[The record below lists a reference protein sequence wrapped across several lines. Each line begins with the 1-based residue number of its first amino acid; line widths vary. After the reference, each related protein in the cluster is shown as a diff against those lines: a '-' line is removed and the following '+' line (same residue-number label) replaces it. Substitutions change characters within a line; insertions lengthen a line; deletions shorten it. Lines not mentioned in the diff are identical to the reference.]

1 MIKNKYAIYK
11 RSKHNECVSTQD
23 RVLRL
28 LYGNRAGRMVLG
40 WLIRPEVS
48 KLVGRFMD
56 TGLSRIMINPF
67 IKKNDIDIS
76 VCQKNEFDS
85 YNDFFKRKLVPGART
100 IDMTDEGFVSPCDS
114 RLTVYDIE
122 DTERQTFNIKD
133 SEYTV
138 ASLLRDKKLARHYR
152 GGKLWLFRLCVD
164 DYHRYIYN
172 VSGKQSDVRR
182 LEGLYHTVNPIASE
196 YYDIYKENTREY
208 CLIRTQDAGTIID
221 MVNIEK
227 QYNLPVEKRELPVF
241 VANVDGA
248 TKYILPIYGA
258 GLWGPIWG
266 YISLDDNKDTVYGTF
281 FDHQGETPGLGA
293 EITTPEFN
301 KEFRNKQ
308 IFSGNQL
315 VGILVVKGGNA
326 SGANEV
332 DAISGGTYHFQRSR
346 DHDQELLNLLRT
358 VFKTKIK

>member
-100 IDMTDEGFVSPCDS
+100 IDMTDEGFVSPCYS

-122 DTERQTFNIKD
+122 DTELQTFNIKD

-182 LEGLYHTVNPIASE
+182 IEGLYHTVNPIASE

-221 MVNIEK
+221 MEVGALLVGRIVNRYVDSTDVRRGEEKGYFEFGGSTIILLIQKDKVAPLDRIVENSRKDIETR
-227 QYNLPVEKRELPVF
+227 VR
-241 VANVDGA
+241 
-248 TKYILPIYGA
+248 
-258 GLWGPIWG
+258 
-266 YISLDDNKDTVYGTF
+266 
-281 FDHQGETPGLGA
+281 QGE
-293 EITTPEFN
+293 
-301 KEFRNKQ
+301 
-308 IFSGNQL
+308 L
-315 VGILVVKGGNA
+315 VGYV
-326 SGANEV
+326 
-332 DAISGGTYHFQRSR
+332 R
-346 DHDQELLNLLRT
+346 
-358 VFKTKIK
+358 

>member
-1 MIKNKYAIYK
+1 MKDDVQNIIKNKYAIYK
-11 RSKHNECVSTQD
+11 RSKHNEGVSTQD

-67 IKKNDIDIS
+67 IKKNDIDLS
-76 VCQKNEFDS
+76 LCQRNEFES

-100 IDMTDEGFVSPCDS
+100 IDTTDEGFVSPCDS

-182 LEGLYHTVNPIASE
+182 IEGVYHTVNPIASE

-208 CLIRTQDAGTIID
+208 CLIRTENAGTVVDMEVGALLVGRIVNRYVDSTDVRRGEEKGYFEFGGSTIIILTQKD
-221 MVNIEK
+221 KVTPLGRIVENSRKDIETR
-227 QYNLPVEKRELPVF
+227 VR
-241 VANVDGA
+241 
-248 TKYILPIYGA
+248 
-258 GLWGPIWG
+258 
-266 YISLDDNKDTVYGTF
+266 
-281 FDHQGETPGLGA
+281 QGE
-293 EITTPEFN
+293 
-301 KEFRNKQ
+301 
-308 IFSGNQL
+308 L
-315 VGILVVKGGNA
+315 VGYV
-326 SGANEV
+326 S
-332 DAISGGTYHFQRSR
+332 
-346 DHDQELLNLLRT
+346 
-358 VFKTKIK
+358 

>member
-1 MIKNKYAIYK
+1 MKDDVQNMIKNKYAIYK
-11 RSKHNECVSTQD
+11 RSKHNEGVSTQD

-85 YNDFFKRKLVPGART
+85 YNDFFKRKLVPGTRVV
-100 IDMTDEGFVSPCDS
+100 DMTDEGFVSPCDS

-182 LEGLYHTVNPIASE
+182 IEGLYHTVNPIASE

-208 CLIRTQDAGTIID
+208 CLIRTEDAGTVVD
-221 MVNIEK
+221 MEV
-227 QYNLPVEKRELPVF
+227 
-241 VANVDGA
+241 GA
-248 TKYILPIYGA
+248 L
-258 GLWGPIWG
+258 
-266 YISLDDNKDTVYGTF
+266 
-281 FDHQGETPGLGA
+281 
-293 EITTPEFN
+293 
-301 KEFRNKQ
+301 
-308 IFSGNQL
+308 L
-315 VGILVVKGGNA
+315 VGRIVNRYVDSTDVRRGEEKGYFEFGGSTIILLTQKDKVTPLGRIVEN
-326 SGANEV
+326 
-332 DAISGGTYHFQRSR
+332 SR
-346 DHDQELLNLLRT
+346 KDIETRVRQSEL
-358 VFKTKIK
+358 VGYVS

>member
-1 MIKNKYAIYK
+1 MKDDVQNMIKNKYAIYK
-11 RSKHNECVSTQD
+11 RSKHNEGVSTQD

-85 YNDFFKRKLVPGART
+85 YNDFFKRKLVPGTRVV
-100 IDMTDEGFVSPCDS
+100 DMTDEGFVSPCDS

-182 LEGLYHTVNPIASE
+182 IEGLYHTVNPIASE

-208 CLIRTQDAGTIID
+208 CLIRTEDAGTVVDMEVGALLVGRIVNRYVDSTDVRRGEEKGYFEFGGSTIILLIQKD
-221 MVNIEK
+221 KVAPLDRIVENSRKDIETR
-227 QYNLPVEKRELPVF
+227 VR
-241 VANVDGA
+241 
-248 TKYILPIYGA
+248 
-258 GLWGPIWG
+258 
-266 YISLDDNKDTVYGTF
+266 
-281 FDHQGETPGLGA
+281 QGE
-293 EITTPEFN
+293 
-301 KEFRNKQ
+301 
-308 IFSGNQL
+308 L
-315 VGILVVKGGNA
+315 VGYV
-326 SGANEV
+326 
-332 DAISGGTYHFQRSR
+332 R
-346 DHDQELLNLLRT
+346 
-358 VFKTKIK
+358 

>member
-1 MIKNKYAIYK
+1 MKDDVQNMIKNKYAIYK
-11 RSKHNECVSTQD
+11 RSKHNEGVSTQD

-67 IKKNDIDIS
+67 IKKNDIDLS
-76 VCQKNEFDS
+76 LCQRNEFES

-100 IDMTDEGFVSPCDS
+100 IDTTDEGFVSPCDS

-182 LEGLYHTVNPIASE
+182 IEGVYHTVNPIASE

-221 MVNIEK
+221 MEVGALLVGRIVNRYVDSTDVRRGEEKGYFEFGGSTIILLIQKDKVAPLDRIVENSRKDIETR
-227 QYNLPVEKRELPVF
+227 VR
-241 VANVDGA
+241 
-248 TKYILPIYGA
+248 
-258 GLWGPIWG
+258 
-266 YISLDDNKDTVYGTF
+266 
-281 FDHQGETPGLGA
+281 QGE
-293 EITTPEFN
+293 
-301 KEFRNKQ
+301 
-308 IFSGNQL
+308 L
-315 VGILVVKGGNA
+315 VGYV
-326 SGANEV
+326 
-332 DAISGGTYHFQRSR
+332 R
-346 DHDQELLNLLRT
+346 
-358 VFKTKIK
+358 

>member
-1 MIKNKYAIYK
+1 MKDDVQNMIKNKYAIYK
-11 RSKHNECVSTQD
+11 RSKHNEGVSTQD

-67 IKKNDIDIS
+67 IKKNDIDLS
-76 VCQKNEFDS
+76 LCQKNEFES

-100 IDMTDEGFVSPCDS
+100 IDTTDEGFVSPCDS

-122 DTERQTFNIKD
+122 DTERQTFNVKD

-182 LEGLYHTVNPIASE
+182 IEGVYHTVNPIASE

-208 CLIRTQDAGTIID
+208 CLIRTENAGTVVDMEVGALLVGRIVNRYVDSTDVRRGEEKGYFEFGGSTIILLTQKD
-221 MVNIEK
+221 KVTPLGRIVENSRKDIETR
-227 QYNLPVEKRELPVF
+227 VR
-241 VANVDGA
+241 
-248 TKYILPIYGA
+248 
-258 GLWGPIWG
+258 
-266 YISLDDNKDTVYGTF
+266 
-281 FDHQGETPGLGA
+281 QGE
-293 EITTPEFN
+293 
-301 KEFRNKQ
+301 
-308 IFSGNQL
+308 L
-315 VGILVVKGGNA
+315 VGYV
-326 SGANEV
+326 S
-332 DAISGGTYHFQRSR
+332 
-346 DHDQELLNLLRT
+346 
-358 VFKTKIK
+358 

>member
-11 RSKHNECVSTQD
+11 RSKHNEGVSTQD

-76 VCQKNEFDS
+76 VCLKNEFDS
-85 YNDFFKRKLVPGART
+85 YNDFFKRKLVPGARA
-100 IDMTDEGFVSPCDS
+100 IDMIDEGFVSPCDS

-182 LEGLYHTVNPIASE
+182 IEGLYHTVNPIASE

-221 MVNIEK
+221 MEVGALLVGRIVNRYVDSTDVRRGEEKGYFEFGGSTIILLTQKNKVIPLGKINENSARDIETR
-227 QYNLPVEKRELPVF
+227 VR
-241 VANVDGA
+241 
-248 TKYILPIYGA
+248 
-258 GLWGPIWG
+258 
-266 YISLDDNKDTVYGTF
+266 
-281 FDHQGETPGLGA
+281 QGE
-293 EITTPEFN
+293 
-301 KEFRNKQ
+301 
-308 IFSGNQL
+308 L
-315 VGILVVKGGNA
+315 VGYA
-326 SGANEV
+326 
-332 DAISGGTYHFQRSR
+332 R
-346 DHDQELLNLLRT
+346 
-358 VFKTKIK
+358 

>member
-1 MIKNKYAIYK
+1 MKDDVQNMIKNKYAIYK
-11 RSKHNECVSTQD
+11 RSKHNEGVSTQD

-85 YNDFFKRKLVPGART
+85 YNDFFKRKLVPGTRVV
-100 IDMTDEGFVSPCDS
+100 DMTDEGFVSPCDS

-182 LEGLYHTVNPIASE
+182 IEGLYHTVNPIASE

-208 CLIRTQDAGTIID
+208 CLIRTEDAGTVVDMEVGALLVGRIVNRCVDSTDVRRGEEKGYFEFGGSTIILLTQKD
-221 MVNIEK
+221 KVTPLGRIVENSRKDIETR
-227 QYNLPVEKRELPVF
+227 VR
-241 VANVDGA
+241 
-248 TKYILPIYGA
+248 
-258 GLWGPIWG
+258 
-266 YISLDDNKDTVYGTF
+266 
-281 FDHQGETPGLGA
+281 QGE
-293 EITTPEFN
+293 
-301 KEFRNKQ
+301 
-308 IFSGNQL
+308 L
-315 VGILVVKGGNA
+315 VGYV
-326 SGANEV
+326 S
-332 DAISGGTYHFQRSR
+332 
-346 DHDQELLNLLRT
+346 
-358 VFKTKIK
+358 

>member
-1 MIKNKYAIYK
+1 MKDDVQNMIKNKYAIYK
-11 RSKHNECVSTQD
+11 RSKNTEGVSTQD

-28 LYGNRAGRMVLG
+28 LYGNRAGRKVLG

-76 VCQKNEFDS
+76 VCQKNEFES

-100 IDMTDEGFVSPCDS
+100 IDTTDEGFVSPCDS

-122 DTERQTFNIKD
+122 DTDRQTFNIKD

-138 ASLLRDKKLARHYR
+138 SSLLRDKKLARHYR

-182 LEGLYHTVNPIASE
+182 IEGVYHTVNPIASE

-208 CLIRTQDAGTIID
+208 CLIRTENAGTVVDMEVGALLVGRIVNRYVDSTDVRRGEEKGYFEFGGSTIIILTQKD
-221 MVNIEK
+221 KVTPLGRIVENSRKDIETR
-227 QYNLPVEKRELPVF
+227 VR
-241 VANVDGA
+241 
-248 TKYILPIYGA
+248 
-258 GLWGPIWG
+258 
-266 YISLDDNKDTVYGTF
+266 
-281 FDHQGETPGLGA
+281 QGE
-293 EITTPEFN
+293 
-301 KEFRNKQ
+301 
-308 IFSGNQL
+308 L
-315 VGILVVKGGNA
+315 VGYV
-326 SGANEV
+326 S
-332 DAISGGTYHFQRSR
+332 
-346 DHDQELLNLLRT
+346 
-358 VFKTKIK
+358 

>member
-11 RSKHNECVSTQD
+11 RSKHNEGVSTQD

-85 YNDFFKRKLVPGART
+85 YNDFFKRKLVPGVRT

-122 DTERQTFNIKD
+122 DTEQQTFNIKD

-182 LEGLYHTVNPIASE
+182 IEGLYHTVNPIASE

-221 MVNIEK
+221 MEVGALLVGRIVNRYVDSTDVRRGEEKGYFEFGGSTIILLIQKDKVAPLDRIVENSRKDIETR
-227 QYNLPVEKRELPVF
+227 VR
-241 VANVDGA
+241 
-248 TKYILPIYGA
+248 
-258 GLWGPIWG
+258 
-266 YISLDDNKDTVYGTF
+266 
-281 FDHQGETPGLGA
+281 QGE
-293 EITTPEFN
+293 
-301 KEFRNKQ
+301 
-308 IFSGNQL
+308 L
-315 VGILVVKGGNA
+315 VGYV
-326 SGANEV
+326 
-332 DAISGGTYHFQRSR
+332 R
-346 DHDQELLNLLRT
+346 
-358 VFKTKIK
+358 

>member
-182 LEGLYHTVNPIASE
+182 IEGLYHTVNPIASE

-221 MVNIEK
+221 MEVGALLVGRIVNRYVDPTDVRRGEEKGYFEFGGSTIILLIQKDKVAPLDRIVENSRKDIETR
-227 QYNLPVEKRELPVF
+227 VR
-241 VANVDGA
+241 
-248 TKYILPIYGA
+248 
-258 GLWGPIWG
+258 
-266 YISLDDNKDTVYGTF
+266 
-281 FDHQGETPGLGA
+281 QGE
-293 EITTPEFN
+293 
-301 KEFRNKQ
+301 
-308 IFSGNQL
+308 L
-315 VGILVVKGGNA
+315 VGYV
-326 SGANEV
+326 
-332 DAISGGTYHFQRSR
+332 R
-346 DHDQELLNLLRT
+346 
-358 VFKTKIK
+358 

>member
-1 MIKNKYAIYK
+1 MKDDVQNMIKNKYAIYK
-11 RSKHNECVSTQD
+11 RSKHNEGVSTQD

-67 IKKNDIDIS
+67 IKKNDIDLS
-76 VCQKNEFDS
+76 LCQRNEFES

-100 IDMTDEGFVSPCDS
+100 IDTTDEGFVSPCDS

-182 LEGLYHTVNPIASE
+182 IEGLYHTVNPIASE

-208 CLIRTQDAGTIID
+208 CLIRTEDAGTVVDMEVGALLVGRIVNRCVDSTDVRRGEEKGYFEFGGSTIILLTQKD
-221 MVNIEK
+221 KVTPLGRIVENSRKDIETR
-227 QYNLPVEKRELPVF
+227 VR
-241 VANVDGA
+241 
-248 TKYILPIYGA
+248 
-258 GLWGPIWG
+258 
-266 YISLDDNKDTVYGTF
+266 
-281 FDHQGETPGLGA
+281 QGE
-293 EITTPEFN
+293 
-301 KEFRNKQ
+301 
-308 IFSGNQL
+308 L
-315 VGILVVKGGNA
+315 VGYVG
-326 SGANEV
+326 
-332 DAISGGTYHFQRSR
+332 
-346 DHDQELLNLLRT
+346 
-358 VFKTKIK
+358 

>member
-1 MIKNKYAIYK
+1 MKDDVQNMIKNKYAIYK
-11 RSKHNECVSTQD
+11 RSKHNEGVSTQD

-48 KLVGRFMD
+48 KIVGRFMD

-76 VCQKNEFDS
+76 VCQKNEFES

-100 IDMTDEGFVSPCDS
+100 IDTTDEGFVSPCDS

-182 LEGLYHTVNPIASE
+182 IEGVYHTVNPIASE

-208 CLIRTQDAGTIID
+208 CLIRTENAGTVVDMEVGALLVGRIVNRYVDSTDVRRGEEKGYFEFGGSTIIILTQKD
-221 MVNIEK
+221 KVTPLGRIVENSRKDIETR
-227 QYNLPVEKRELPVF
+227 VR
-241 VANVDGA
+241 
-248 TKYILPIYGA
+248 
-258 GLWGPIWG
+258 
-266 YISLDDNKDTVYGTF
+266 
-281 FDHQGETPGLGA
+281 QGE
-293 EITTPEFN
+293 
-301 KEFRNKQ
+301 
-308 IFSGNQL
+308 L
-315 VGILVVKGGNA
+315 VGYV
-326 SGANEV
+326 S
-332 DAISGGTYHFQRSR
+332 
-346 DHDQELLNLLRT
+346 
-358 VFKTKIK
+358 

>member
-1 MIKNKYAIYK
+1 MKDDVQNMIKNKYAIYK
-11 RSKHNECVSTQD
+11 RSKHNEGVSTQD

-48 KLVGRFMD
+48 KIVGRFMD

-76 VCQKNEFDS
+76 VCQKNEFES
-85 YNDFFKRKLVPGART
+85 YNDFFKRKLVPGARV
-100 IDMTDEGFVSPCDS
+100 IDTTDEGFVSPCDS

-182 LEGLYHTVNPIASE
+182 IEGVYHTVNPIASE

-208 CLIRTQDAGTIID
+208 CLIRTENAGTVVDMEVGALLVGRIVNRYVDSTDVRRGEEKGYFEFGGSTIILLTQKD
-221 MVNIEK
+221 KVTPLGRIVENSRKDIETR
-227 QYNLPVEKRELPVF
+227 VR
-241 VANVDGA
+241 
-248 TKYILPIYGA
+248 
-258 GLWGPIWG
+258 
-266 YISLDDNKDTVYGTF
+266 
-281 FDHQGETPGLGA
+281 QGE
-293 EITTPEFN
+293 
-301 KEFRNKQ
+301 
-308 IFSGNQL
+308 L
-315 VGILVVKGGNA
+315 VGYV
-326 SGANEV
+326 S
-332 DAISGGTYHFQRSR
+332 
-346 DHDQELLNLLRT
+346 
-358 VFKTKIK
+358 

>member
-11 RSKHNECVSTQD
+11 RSKHNEGVSTQD

-85 YNDFFKRKLVPGART
+85 YNDFFKRKLVPGTRVV
-100 IDMTDEGFVSPCDS
+100 DMTDEGFVSPCDS

-182 LEGLYHTVNPIASE
+182 IEGLYHTVNPIASE

-221 MVNIEK
+221 MEVGALLVGRIVNRYVDSTDVRRGEEKGYFEFGGSTIILLIQKDKVAPLDRIVENSRKDIETR
-227 QYNLPVEKRELPVF
+227 VR
-241 VANVDGA
+241 
-248 TKYILPIYGA
+248 
-258 GLWGPIWG
+258 
-266 YISLDDNKDTVYGTF
+266 
-281 FDHQGETPGLGA
+281 QGE
-293 EITTPEFN
+293 
-301 KEFRNKQ
+301 
-308 IFSGNQL
+308 L
-315 VGILVVKGGNA
+315 VGYV
-326 SGANEV
+326 
-332 DAISGGTYHFQRSR
+332 R
-346 DHDQELLNLLRT
+346 
-358 VFKTKIK
+358 

>member
-182 LEGLYHTVNPIASE
+182 IEGLYHTVNPIASE

-221 MVNIEK
+221 MEVGRIVNRYVDSTDVRRGEEKGYFEFGGSTIILLIQKDKVAPLDRIVENSRKDIETR
-227 QYNLPVEKRELPVF
+227 VR
-241 VANVDGA
+241 
-248 TKYILPIYGA
+248 
-258 GLWGPIWG
+258 
-266 YISLDDNKDTVYGTF
+266 
-281 FDHQGETPGLGA
+281 QGE
-293 EITTPEFN
+293 
-301 KEFRNKQ
+301 
-308 IFSGNQL
+308 L
-315 VGILVVKGGNA
+315 VGYV
-326 SGANEV
+326 
-332 DAISGGTYHFQRSR
+332 R
-346 DHDQELLNLLRT
+346 
-358 VFKTKIK
+358 

>member
-1 MIKNKYAIYK
+1 MKDDVQNMIKNKYAIYK
-11 RSKHNECVSTQD
+11 RSKNTEGVSTQD

-28 LYGNRAGRMVLG
+28 LYGNRAGRKVLG

-76 VCQKNEFDS
+76 VCQKNEFES

-100 IDMTDEGFVSPCDS
+100 IDTTDEGFVSPCDS

-122 DTERQTFNIKD
+122 DTDRQTFNIKD

-138 ASLLRDKKLARHYR
+138 SSLLRDKKLAQHYR

-182 LEGLYHTVNPIASE
+182 IEGVYHTVNPIASE
-196 YYDIYKENTREY
+196 YFDIYKENTREY
-208 CLIRTQDAGTIID
+208 CLIRTENAGTVVDMEVGALLVGRIVNRYVDSTDVRRGEEKGYFEFGGSTIILLTQKNRVTPLEKINENSTRD
-221 MVNIEK
+221 IETR
-227 QYNLPVEKRELPVF
+227 VR
-241 VANVDGA
+241 
-248 TKYILPIYGA
+248 
-258 GLWGPIWG
+258 
-266 YISLDDNKDTVYGTF
+266 
-281 FDHQGETPGLGA
+281 QGE
-293 EITTPEFN
+293 
-301 KEFRNKQ
+301 
-308 IFSGNQL
+308 L
-315 VGILVVKGGNA
+315 VGYV
-326 SGANEV
+326 
-332 DAISGGTYHFQRSR
+332 R
-346 DHDQELLNLLRT
+346 
-358 VFKTKIK
+358 

>member
-1 MIKNKYAIYK
+1 MKDDVQNMIKNKYAIYK
-11 RSKHNECVSTQD
+11 RSKHNEGVSTQD

-85 YNDFFKRKLVPGART
+85 YNDFFKRKLVPGTRVV
-100 IDMTDEGFVSPCDS
+100 DMTDEGFVSPCDS

-182 LEGLYHTVNPIASE
+182 IEGLYHTVNPIASE

-208 CLIRTQDAGTIID
+208 CLIRTEDAGTVVDMEVGALLVGRIVNRCVDSTDVRRGEEKGYFEFGGSTIILLTQKD
-221 MVNIEK
+221 KVTPLGRIVENSRKDIETR
-227 QYNLPVEKRELPVF
+227 VR
-241 VANVDGA
+241 
-248 TKYILPIYGA
+248 
-258 GLWGPIWG
+258 
-266 YISLDDNKDTVYGTF
+266 
-281 FDHQGETPGLGA
+281 QGE
-293 EITTPEFN
+293 
-301 KEFRNKQ
+301 
-308 IFSGNQL
+308 L
-315 VGILVVKGGNA
+315 VGYVG
-326 SGANEV
+326 
-332 DAISGGTYHFQRSR
+332 
-346 DHDQELLNLLRT
+346 
-358 VFKTKIK
+358 

>member
-11 RSKHNECVSTQD
+11 RSKHNEGVSTQD

-85 YNDFFKRKLVPGART
+85 YNDFFKRKLVPGARA

-133 SEYTV
+133 SVYTV

-164 DYHRYIYN
+164 DYHRYA
-172 VSGKQSDVRR
+172 D
-182 LEGLYHTVNPIASE
+182 IA
-196 YYDIYKENTREY
+196 
-208 CLIRTQDAGTIID
+208 
-221 MVNIEK
+221 
-227 QYNLPVEKRELPVF
+227 
-241 VANVDGA
+241 
-248 TKYILPIYGA
+248 PIYQGTSLKPHRAGA
-258 GLWGPIWG
+258 
-266 YISLDDNKDTVYGTF
+266 
-281 FDHQGETPGLGA
+281 
-293 EITTPEFN
+293 
-301 KEFRNKQ
+301 
-308 IFSGNQL
+308 
-315 VGILVVKGGNA
+315 
-326 SGANEV
+326 
-332 DAISGGTYHFQRSR
+332 
-346 DHDQELLNLLRT
+346 
-358 VFKTKIK
+358 